1 MIERASTGISATVVI
16 AAISVLHVYWA
27 RGGERFAANAIPT
40 RSGKPTINPGPVTTY
55 TVAGLLATAGLA
67 GALSTARLGGRT
79 PRILA
84 AGAGLVFLL
93 RAMGDFRLVGFFKK
107 ERATEFAK
115 LDTRIYSPL
124 CLLVGFALLRSA
136 R

>member
-1 MIERASTGISATVVI
+1 MMGRASTGISAAVVI
-16 AAISVLHVYWA
+16 AAVSALHVHWA

-40 RSGKPTINPGPVTTY
+40 RDGKPTINPGPVATY

-67 GALSTARLGGRT
+67 GALSTARFGGRIA
-79 PRILA
+79 RILA
-84 AGAGLVFLL
+84 AGAGLVFLF
-93 RAMGDFRLVGFFKK
+93 RAMGDFRVLGFFKK
-107 ERATEFAK
+107 ERNTEFAK

-124 CLLVGFALLRSA
+124 CLFLGLALLRSA